1 MNTTWVKPHR
11 LFVIALLI
19 ALAHFVLISA
29 IGHYIAVQVG
39 TQVGHVV
46 TGGLVEAYEKSPQDF
61 QKSEEE
67 GKRIYQ
73 DMKNRSE
80 GIIENWRLP
89 LLLISL
95 PIKPL
100 INPFLKDITYTRMK
114 MVLSGE
120 ISKDQFYKWGI
131 IIDRIANII
140 NSLFVGF
147 LTYVVGRVAR
157 HYEMKT

>member
-1 MNTTWVKPHR
+1 M
-11 LFVIALLI
+11 
-19 ALAHFVLISA
+19 
-29 IGHYIAVQVG
+29 
-39 TQVGHVV
+39 GHVV
-46 TGGLVEAYEKSPQDF
+46 AGGLVEAYEESPQNL

-67 GKRIYQ
+67 ARRISQ
-73 DMKNRSE
+73 DMKNRSDD
-80 GIIENWRLP
+80 IIQNWKLP
-89 LLLISL
+89 LFLISL

-100 INPFLKDITYTRMK
+100 LTPFLKDITYTRMK

-157 HYEMKT
+157 HYKMKT